1 MMRQSMRYCTAL
13 MCLLALAGIG
23 CTSTAATLV
32 RDGNE
37 TFDAEDWEA
46 SVDAYERAQ
55 QEEPDLAEPRYNA
68 GNAYYRQEE
77 YVEAQQDIQD
87 ALRTAEDDLAGRAS
101 FNLGN
106 TLFQSEAFEP
116 AVEAYKETLRLDPDD
131 RDAKHNLELALQQL
145 QQEQPPSLPG
155 QQPPEGDGDGP
166 EGDRGGGGDRQ
177 QPQQDQQPGTGQ
189 SPAPSLQSGQQQPQP
204 EPDPSEQDLPIPVP
218 QPGELTEE
226 QARQLLDAVASRA
239 QTLQERLQQNVP
251 ISNDPPT
258 KDW

>member
-1 MMRQSMRYCTAL
+1 MRYCTVL

-37 TFDAEDWEA
+37 TFAEEDWVSSLE
-46 SVDAYERAQ
+46 AYEQAK
-55 QEEPDLAEPRYNA
+55 QEAPDLAEPRYNA

-77 YVEAQQDIQD
+77 YASAQQDIQD
-87 ALRTAEDDLAGRAS
+87 ALRTAEADLTGQAS

-106 TLFQSEAFEP
+106 ALFQSEAFEP

-131 RDAKHNLELALQQL
+131 RDAKHNLELAL

-204 EPDPSEQDLPIPVP
+204 EPDPSEQDLPILVP

>member
-1 MMRQSMRYCTAL
+1 MMRQSMRYGTVL
-13 MCLLALAGIG
+13 MCVLALAGIA
-23 CTSTAATLV
+23 CTSTEAILV
-32 RDGNE
+32 REGNE
-37 TFDAEDWEA
+37 TFEEEDWA
-46 SVDAYERAQ
+46 SSLEAYEQAK
-55 QEEPDLAEPRYNA
+55 QEAPDLAEPRYNA
-68 GNAYYRQEE
+68 GNAYYRQQQ
-77 YVEAQQDIQD
+77 YDEAQQDIQD
-87 ALRTAEDDLAGRAS
+87 ALRTAEDDLTGQAS

-155 QQPPEGDGDGP
+155 QQPPEGEGDGP
-166 EGDRGGGGDRQ
+166 EGDLGGEGDAQ
-177 QPQQDQQPGTGQ
+177 QPQQDQQQGSGQ
-189 SPAPSLQSGQQQPQP
+189 SPALSLEQGQQPQP
-204 EPDPSEQDLPIPVP
+204 EPDPSERDLPIPVP

>member
-1 MMRQSMRYCTAL
+1 MRYCTVL

-23 CTSTAATLV
+23 CNRAAAGLV
-32 RDGNE
+32 REGNE
-37 TFDAEDWEA
+37 TFDAEDWAA
-46 SVDAYERAQ
+46 SLEAYEQAK
-55 QEEPDLAEPRYNA
+55 QEAPDLAEPRYNA

-77 YVEAQQDIQD
+77 YDSAQQDIQD
-87 ALRTAEDDLAGRAS
+87 ALRTAEDDLTGQAS

-106 TLFQSEAFEP
+106 ALFQSEAFEP

-131 RDAKHNLELALQQL
+131 QDAKHNLELAL

-166 EGDRGGGGDRQ
+166 EGDLGGGGGGQ

-189 SPAPSLQSGQQQPQP
+189 APSPSLEQGQQQP
-204 EPDPSEQDLPIPVP
+204 EPDLSEQDLPIPVP

-239 QTLQERLQQNVP
+239 QTLQERLQQNMP

>member
-1 MMRQSMRYCTAL
+1 MMRPSMRYCTVL

-23 CTSTAATLV
+23 CNRAAAGLV
-32 RDGNE
+32 REGNE

-55 QEEPDLAEPRYNA
+55 QEAPDLAEPRYNA

-77 YVEAQQDIQD
+77 YGEAQQDIQD
-87 ALRTAEDDLAGRAS
+87 ALRTAEDDLTGQAS

-106 TLFQSEAFEP
+106 ALFQSEAFEP

-131 RDAKHNLELALQQL
+131 QDAKHNLELAL

-166 EGDRGGGGDRQ
+166 EGDLGGGGGGQ

-189 SPAPSLQSGQQQPQP
+189 APSPSLEQGQQQP
-204 EPDPSEQDLPIPVP
+204 EPDLSEQDLPIPVP

-239 QTLQERLQQNVP
+239 QTLQERLQQNMP

>member
-1 MMRQSMRYCTAL
+1 MMRPSMRYCTVL
-13 MCLLALAGIG
+13 MCLLALASIG
-23 CTSTAATLV
+23 CNSTAATLV

-37 TFDAEDWEA
+37 TFAEEDWA
-46 SVDAYERAQ
+46 SSLEAYEQAK
-55 QEEPDLAEPRYNA
+55 QEAPDLAKPRYNA

-77 YVEAQQDIQD
+77 YDSAQQDIQD
-87 ALRTAEDDLAGRAS
+87 ALRTAEDDLTGQAS

-106 TLFQSEAFEP
+106 ALFQSEAFEP

-131 RDAKHNLELALQQL
+131 QDAKHNLELAL

-166 EGDRGGGGDRQ
+166 EGDLGGEGGGQ

-189 SPAPSLQSGQQQPQP
+189 APSPSLEQGQQQQP
-204 EPDPSEQDLPIPVP
+204 EPDLAEQDLPIPVP
-218 QPGELTEE
+218 RPGELTEE

-239 QTLQERLQQNVP
+239 QTLQERLQQNMP

>member
-1 MMRQSMRYCTAL
+1 MRYCTVL

-23 CTSTAATLV
+23 CNSTAATLV

-37 TFDAEDWEA
+37 TFAEEDWA
-46 SVDAYERAQ
+46 SSLEAYEQAK
-55 QEEPDLAEPRYNA
+55 QEAPDLAEPRYNA

-77 YVEAQQDIQD
+77 YDSAQQDIQD
-87 ALRTAEDDLAGRAS
+87 ALRTAEDDLTGQAS

-106 TLFQSEAFEP
+106 ALFQSEAFEP

-131 RDAKHNLELALQQL
+131 QDAKHNLELAL

-166 EGDRGGGGDRQ
+166 EGDLGGGGGGQ

-189 SPAPSLQSGQQQPQP
+189 APSPSLEQGQQQQP